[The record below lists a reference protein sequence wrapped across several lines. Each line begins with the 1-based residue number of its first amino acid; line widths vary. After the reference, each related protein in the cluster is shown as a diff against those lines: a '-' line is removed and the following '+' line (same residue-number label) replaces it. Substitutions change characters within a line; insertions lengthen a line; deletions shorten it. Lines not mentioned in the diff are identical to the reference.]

1 MAKLPEKLSFARPL
15 IFFARKVFWKI
26 LGASDTVAT
35 IRQIGP
41 FPPPTPVDN
50 RMMRLWER
58 LNIMESHVNWR
69 LHGLP
74 PRLVNVKLEQAG
86 LFAGSGEVEAALETF
101 KLHSPVPPPL
111 PDFLIKKVSE
121 ARSIFMFPGDNN
133 QEWKM
138 IQPLL
143 HPEAKVTLIDDTSDL
158 FRYKEDTVLVESEP
172 EGTVPQI
179 RILRSSA
186 IDASARFI
194 EVEFDIIW
202 FSTTLQRLTPVQ
214 AMILLK
220 RTQKALLSGGICAGM
235 ITSPD
240 NKTSWPDPRWL
251 HPYSRK
257 QLETLIQYS
266 GLNSVKFQSWGD
278 FELFHSQQE

>member
-121 ARSIFMFPGDNN
+121 ARSIFIFPGDNN

-138 IQPLL
+138 ILPLL
-143 HPEAKVTLIDDTSDL
+143 HPDAKVTLIDDTSDL
-158 FRYKEDTVLVESEP
+158 FRYKEDTEIVESEKM
-172 EGTVPQI
+172 Q
-179 RILRSSA
+179 ILRSSA
-186 IDASARFI
+186 IDASARLI
-194 EVEFDIIW
+194 EIEFDFIW

-220 RTQKALLSGGICAGM
+220 RSQKSLKPGGVCAGI
-235 ITSPD
+235 ITDPTK
-240 NKTSWPDPRWL
+240 KTSWPDPRWE
-251 HPYSRK
+251 HPFNLK
-257 QLETLIQYS
+257 QIESLIQYS
-266 GLNSVKFQSWGD
+266 ELNSVKFQSWGD
-278 FELFHSQQE
+278 FELFHFQQE

>member
-1 MAKLPEKLSFARPL
+1 MAKLPEKLSFFRRS
-15 IFFARKVFWKI
+15 IFIARKVFWKI
-26 LGASDTVAT
+26 LGAHNTAHT
-35 IRQIGP
+35 IRKIGA
-41 FPPPTPVDN
+41 FPPHKPVDN
-50 RMMRLWER
+50 GVMRLWER
-58 LNIMESHVNWR
+58 LNILESHVNWR

-86 LFAGSGEVEAALETF
+86 LFAGSGEVEEALEIF
-101 KLHSPVPPPL
+101 KQHCLPSPSF
-111 PDFLIKKVSE
+111 PDFLIEKVSK

-138 IQPLL
+138 ILPLL
-143 HPEAKVTLIDDTSDL
+143 HPDAKVTLIDDTSDL
-158 FRYKEDTVLVESEP
+158 FRYKEDTEIVESEKM
-172 EGTVPQI
+172 Q
-179 RILRSSA
+179 ILRSSA
-186 IDASARFI
+186 IDASARLI
-194 EVEFDIIW
+194 EIEFDFIW

-220 RTQKALLSGGICAGM
+220 RSQKSLLPGGVCAGI
-235 ITSPD
+235 ITDPI

-251 HPYSRK
+251 HPYSHK

-278 FELFHSQQE
+278 FELFHFQQE